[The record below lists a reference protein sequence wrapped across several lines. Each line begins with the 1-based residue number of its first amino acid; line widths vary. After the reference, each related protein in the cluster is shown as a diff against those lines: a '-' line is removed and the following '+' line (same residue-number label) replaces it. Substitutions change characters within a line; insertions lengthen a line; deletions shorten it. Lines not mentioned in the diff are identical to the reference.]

1 MMKAGGDDDENSG
14 IGVVSL
20 EDGLNA
26 MEANSSQLGDWMA
39 STVVTTDDDL
49 NMDETIFWANSGC
62 KWWWQFPK
70 TY

>member
-14 IGVVSL
+14 IVVVSL

-26 MEANSSQLGDWMA
+26 MEANSSQLGDGMA
-39 STVVTTDDDL
+39 STVVTADDDL

-62 KWWWQFPK
+62 K
-70 TY
+70 

>member
-14 IGVVSL
+14 IVVVSL

-26 MEANSSQLGDWMA
+26 MEANSSQLGDGMA
-39 STVVTTDDDL
+39 STVTDL

-62 KWWWQFPK
+62 E
-70 TY
+70 